1 MIEIDDKIV
10 SDDILLE
17 PFLCDLKRCKG
28 ACCVEG
34 DAGAPLEEGEAAE
47 LEKEYPNYAPYM
59 TEAGRRAVQEQGYA
73 VLDDD
78 GDLTTPLVDGA
89 ECAYAV
95 EENGVTLCA
104 IERACREGRCGF
116 VKPVSCHLYPIR
128 VVRFSNG
135 AYGLNFHRWHICSPA
150 VKCGLR
156 AGVPVY
162 RALREPIVRR
172 FGEEFYK
179 ALECAEDLLRGEGKR

>member
-59 TEAGRRAVQEQGYA
+59 TEAGRRAVPEQGYA
-73 VLDDD
+73 VLDGG
-78 GDLTTPLVDGA
+78 GDVTTPLVDGA
-89 ECAYAV
+89 
-95 EENGVTLCA
+95 GW
-104 IERACREGRCGF
+104 G
-116 VKPVSCHLYPIR
+116 
-128 VVRFSNG
+128 G
-135 AYGLNFHRWHICSPA
+135 AG
-150 VKCGLR
+150 
-156 AGVPVY
+156 
-162 RALREPIVRR
+162 
-172 FGEEFYK
+172 
-179 ALECAEDLLRGEGKR
+179 

>member
-10 SDDILLE
+10 SDEILLE
-17 PFLCDLKRCKG
+17 PVLCDLKRCKG

-34 DAGAPLEEGEAAE
+34 DAGAPLEADEVAL

-59 TEAGRRAVQEQGYA
+59 TDEGRRAVQEQGYA

-78 GDLTTPLVDGA
+78 GDLTTPLVGGA
-89 ECAYAV
+89 ECAYSV
-95 EENGVTLCA
+95 MENGVTLCA
-104 IERACREGRCGF
+104 IERACRDGRCGF
-116 VKPVSCHLYPIR
+116 IKPVSCHLYPIR

-135 AYGLNFHRWHICSPA
+135 AYGLNYHRWHICSPA
-150 VKCGLR
+150 VRCGRR

-179 ALECAEDLLRGEGKR
+179 ALECAEQLLREEEKR